1 MSKIG
6 YPLQTLERTRSWLD
20 FEKNSLLVIF
30 FVCLIVLASLSI
42 AFLSPEQSEP
52 VVLLILSILAM
63 IGVFGVFALAF
74 GILRFGELQSREHNL
89 TFAFAEEFMDA
100 LVITDSLGTIF
111 YANRAYKRLVGQQA
125 DLPTV
130 EQIFSGNTQ
139 IS

>member
-20 FEKNSLLVIF
+20 FEKNSLLVIG

-52 VVLLILSILAM
+52 VVLLILAILAM

-74 GILRFGELQSREHNL
+74 GILRIGEPESREHNL
-89 TFAFAEEFMDA
+89 TFAFADQFMD
-100 LVITDSLGTIF
+100 DF
-111 YANRAYKRLVGQQA
+111 
-125 DLPTV
+125 
-130 EQIFSGNTQ
+130 
-139 IS
+139 